1 MKNDWRKLL
10 NQMFFVDDVRN
21 SLGIIYIYLFPFSVR
36 WTYLCTFES
45 DHHNR
50 KPFKTAPPTHPT
62 NYQQPPLPP
71 IKSPNCLFVEVAI
84 EVHRSCTHYL
94 SLLVDIFKYFEVSIR
109 RYFHLLFLVFFSPC
123 LFLEAFHIIVQRHII
138 QDMKKC
144 PFCQNIYEKRSRFL
158 FRDFLI
164 WSKTFQT
171 FSCIYRP

>member
-1 MKNDWRKLL
+1 MFLVSNMTIVVLTQLIKMKNDWRKLL

-71 IKSPNCLFVEVAI
+71 IKSSNCLFVEVAI

-109 RYFHLLFLVFFSPC
+109 RYFHLLFSYVSGRI
-123 LFLEAFHIIVQRHII
+123 FLALSFLGGFPYYCSTAYYSR
-138 QDMKKC
+138 
-144 PFCQNIYEKRSRFL
+144 YEEMSLLSEFL
-158 FRDFLI
+158 
-164 WSKTFQT
+164 WETE
-171 FSCIYRP
+171 